1 MATPGS
7 PPRDD
12 VPNLEALATR
22 ATLERNRAAQ
32 AFLRAAI
39 LLAKASAR

>member
-1 MATPGS
+1 MTDLE
-7 PPRDD
+7 R
-12 VPNLEALATR
+12 LEALATR

-39 LLAKASAR
+39 LLTKASAL